1 MFTGIVES
9 TGRVLNFAERENSW
23 LLEVAAPNSIAAEL
37 QEGDS
42 LANNGCCLTL
52 VGAERLSDGE
62 TKLSFELLDETV
74 RLTSFDGLKIGSLV
88 NLERPL
94 AAGGRLGGHF
104 VSGHVD
110 FKSSV
115 LAFERRG
122 KNYYLKVSVPEE
134 FIKYVVYKGSIA
146 IDGISLTIA
155 EAHNDGLA
163 VWLIPHTLKVTN
175 LSECYVGKFV
185 NLEFDLLAKYVEK
198 IALGKRD
205 DSPYQP
211 RD

>member
-52 VGAERLSDGE
+52 VGAERLSGGE

>member
-1 MFTGIVES
+1 MVTGIVES

>member
-9 TGRVLNFAERENSW
+9 TGRVLNFAEGKDSW
-23 LLEVAAPNSIAAEL
+23 LLEVAAPNSIAAGL
-37 QEGDS
+37 KKGDS

-52 VGAERLSDGE
+52 VGAQRLSDDE
-62 TKLSFELLDETV
+62 IKLSFDLLDETV
-74 RLTSFDGLKIGSLV
+74 RLTSFDGLKNGALV

-94 AAGGRLGGHF
+94 AAGDRLGGHF

-115 LAFERRG
+115 MAFEKRG
-122 KNYYLKVSVPEE
+122 KNYYLRVSVPRE

-155 EAHNDGLA
+155 EAHEDSLA

-175 LSECYVGKFV
+175 LSECFVGKFV

-198 IALGKRD
+198 IALGRRD

-211 RD
+211 KD